1 MYTISSKLYHQVA
14 THLVDLVGQRGY
26 YSGTFEFEF
35 EELFCQ
41 MALSA
46 VVYHQSQPDEGYKS
60 CAVADMIPVWWEF
73 HTYRDEE
80 ELLNDFSFN
89 ELRCYIQSL
98 V

>member
-1 MYTISSKLYHQVA
+1 VA
-14 THLVDLVGQRGY
+14 THLVELVGQGGY
-26 YSGTFEFEF
+26 YSGTIEFEF

-41 MALSA
+41 MTLSA
-46 VVYHQSQPDEGYKS
+46 VVYHQSQPDVGYTH